1 MQLWVRS
8 QDREM
13 LMKVFEVRLNWQNDK
28 EIICN
33 SYTSDCCDYDYR
45 CLGTYA
51 TKERAL
57 EVLDEIQNV
66 LKPITVFKNAE
77 INKETWEEIQKV
89 GVCAINDR
97 ADVIKLDTFV
107 YEMPKE

>member
-1 MQLWVRS
+1 MELWIRS
-8 QDREM
+8 QDRET
-13 LMKVFEVRLNWQNDK
+13 LIKTENISIDN
-28 EIICN
+28 ENYIIGN
-33 SYTSDCCDYDYR
+33 LISDDNKSICDYWR
-45 CLGTYA
+45 LGHYY

-77 INKETWEEIQKV
+77 ISKETWEEIQKV
-89 GVCAINDR
+89 GVCTINDR

-107 YEMPKE
+107 YEMPNE